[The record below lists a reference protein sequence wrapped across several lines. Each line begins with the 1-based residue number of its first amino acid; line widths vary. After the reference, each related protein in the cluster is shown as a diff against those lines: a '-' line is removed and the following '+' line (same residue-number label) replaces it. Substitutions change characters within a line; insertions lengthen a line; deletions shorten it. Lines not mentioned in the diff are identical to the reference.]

1 MREARVPAPSL
12 TWRRPM
18 RVQEAERLGNPRKSY
33 PAWLDLW
40 RNHGPLVHARLPP
53 HQVRADA

>member
-1 MREARVPAPSL
+1 
-12 TWRRPM
+12 M